1 MKISIIGTG
10 YVGLVTGACLAELGN
25 QVTCMDKSK
34 NKVRDLDNGSIPFY
48 EPELENLVKKNIPLK
63 NLSFTD
69 SYKDACKNQIIFVC
83 VDTPDNEGKPNLKN
97 FNSCITSI
105 LKHGKSNTLIVTKST
120 IPLGTNTKIEL
131 KLRKYNQKNS
141 TNFKLASNPEFLKEG
156 SAVQDFFKPDRI
168 IIGTNDFNSKNILQK
183 IYAPLSRNK
192 NKIISMSPSSA
203 ELTKYAANAFLA
215 TKISFIN
222 EISQISEK
230 TNANIHDIRKGL
242 GSDPRIGSD
251 FIYAGIGYGGSCF
264 PKDLSALRYSKK
276 KLNLQEGIIEKTISN
291 NEVQLN
297 YFYNKI
303 IKAGIIDAK
312 KHRIAIWGLTFKP
325 ETDDLRE
332 SVSIKLINLLAT
344 KVHSLHLYD
353 PMAKYEEVADQI
365 KVKKNIFFYDDKY
378 LAAKDSHS
386 VVLATEWREFW
397 ELDVNH
403 LKNKTIFD
411 GRNIYDHEY
420 YKKHNVDVIG
430 IGL

>member
-25 QVTCMDKSK
+25 HVTCMDKSK

-48 EPELENLVKKNIPLK
+48 EPELANLVKKNVPLK
-63 NLSFTD
+63 NLTFTD
-69 SYKDACKNQIIFVC
+69 SYKDACKNQVIFVC

-131 KLRKYNQKNS
+131 KLRKYNQKNN

-168 IIGTNDFNSKNILQK
+168 IIGTNDLNSKNILQK

-192 NKIISMSPSSA
+192 NKIINMSPSSA

-264 PKDLSALRYSKK
+264 PKDLSALKYSKK

-303 IKAGIIDAK
+303 IKAGFIDAK

-397 ELDVNH
+397 ELDLNH

-420 YKKHNVDVIG
+420 YKTHNVNVIG